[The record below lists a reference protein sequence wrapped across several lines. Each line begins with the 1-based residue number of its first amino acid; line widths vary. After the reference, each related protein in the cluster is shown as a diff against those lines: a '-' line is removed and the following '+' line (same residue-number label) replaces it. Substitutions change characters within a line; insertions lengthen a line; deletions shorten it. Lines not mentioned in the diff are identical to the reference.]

1 MTIVPTALV
10 IDDDPVIREF
20 FRLKLEAKGWSV
32 REANNAAIGCTI
44 FQQTRPNLV
53 MLDLVMS
60 NDEGLDS
67 MHLARLIKDDSPD
80 VALLVITGLG
90 SKKDIK
96 NFMREHE
103 IELYG
108 KSPKDPYF
116 QKMFARIDVLWAE
129 VNQM

>member
-32 REANNAAIGCTI
+32 REANNAALGCTI